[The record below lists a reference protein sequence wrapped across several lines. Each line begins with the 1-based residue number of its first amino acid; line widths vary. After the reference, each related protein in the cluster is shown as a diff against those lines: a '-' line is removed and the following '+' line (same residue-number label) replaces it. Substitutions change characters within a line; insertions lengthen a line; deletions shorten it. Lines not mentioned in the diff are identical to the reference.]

1 MPPMLQKW
9 YSLSDDDKN
18 LFPLLEVKPAALIN
32 ECGFNLH
39 THVQYLYCIMYC
51 TCTYVVHYIIISS
64 LYRLF
69 INNT

>member
-39 THVQYLYCIMYC
+39 THVPLLHHVLYMYICSTLHC
-51 TCTYVVHYIIISS
+51 TLLSALYIDYS
-64 LYRLF
+64 
-69 INNT
+69 